1 VPVYLESMSFKTSN
15 LQKIKID
22 VQLLGNKKQEFKQI
36 IKLNNLEYTDPYWL
50 QSKGTLGMYQ
60 VPDNQLIGK
69 PETPREVAVYFN
81 LLVDSQ
87 PIKIKKEVIHRY
99 SKRDKGELYEPFE
112 ILPIVTTKLKE
123 KVVLFSDLKERLIS
137 VEVRSGASN
146 VKGKLSLK
154 VPKKW
159 QVSPGFI
166 DVDIKQKG
174 DVQNF
179 QFKVIPPVDD
189 SQGIIKATLLIGDK
203 QFEKELIE
211 IKYDHIPKQS
221 VLQKSE
227 AKVVRLSI
235 KKAGNFIG
243 YIKGAGDVVPES
255 LKQIGYA
262 VQMINPE
269 EINTENLKKF
279 DAIVLGIR
287 AYNTISVLK
296 YKQKFLLEYVK
307 NGGNMVVQYNTSRR
321 VDVAAPFKLKLSRD
335 RVTDEN
341 ATVEILE
348 KNHPIM
354 NFPNKIT
361 EKDFDGWVQERGL
374 YFPNSWS
381 SEYTP
386 ILSMNDK
393 GEKPKK
399 GSLLVAKYGKGNYIY
414 TGLSFFRELPA
425 GVPGAYKLFAN
436 ILSLGK
442 QRIQQQ
448 KQLKN

>member
-1 VPVYLESMSFKTSN
+1 M
-15 LQKIKID
+15 
-22 VQLLGNKKQEFKQI
+22 
-36 IKLNNLEYTDPYWL
+36 
-50 QSKGTLGMYQ
+50 
-60 VPDNQLIGK
+60 
-69 PETPREVAVYFN
+69 
-81 LLVDSQ
+81 
-87 PIKIKKEVIHRY
+87 
-99 SKRDKGELYEPFE
+99 
-112 ILPIVTTKLKE
+112 
-123 KVVLFSDLKERLIS
+123 LFSDLKERLIS

-159 QVSPGFI
+159 QVSPSFI

-189 SQGIIKATLLIGDK
+189 SQGIIEATLLIGDN
-203 QFEKELIE
+203 QFDKELIE

-393 GEKPKK
+393 GENPKK

-436 ILSLGK
+436 ILSIGK